1 MKITNVVARE
11 IFDSRGLPTIEC
23 QLIFDNGMYVIS
35 SVPSGLSR
43 GHYEVCEL
51 RDGGTRLLGLGVEK
65 AREHIETIIAPAL
78 IGKEPDMVSTDLY
91 MIELDGTEDKSRLGG
106 NAILAVSIAMCKAQ
120 AVANDIEP
128 FELIA
133 HLCEFDSV
141 TVPVPMFNLING
153 GVHANNNL
161 MIQEFMII
169 PTGRRSYRLCLEA
182 AITVFHQLKYLL
194 QHKGK
199 STAIGDE
206 GGFAPDLDDEREA
219 LDLIMEAI
227 DLSNDQ
233 EEGEFV
239 LAIDVAASQF
249 YDEKEKIYCWGDKK
263 YKSEDLIAL
272 YEQLASEYPLYAIE
286 DGLSDTDW
294 DGWIEMKKQL
304 GERIHLIGD
313 DIFATNPYRI
323 AQGIQDDIADTTIIK
338 PNQIGTITETLQAI
352 KLCKEH
358 NMSIIA
364 SHRSGETNDT
374 FIVDLAVGVSANHI
388 KAGGCCRGE
397 RMAKYNQLLRI
408 EDSLMFSLLD
418 S

>member
-1 MKITNVVARE
+1 MKITNIVARE

-23 QLIFDNGMYVIS
+23 QIMLESGMYVIS

-43 GHYEVCEL
+43 GNYEVCEL

-65 AREHIETIIAPAL
+65 ARENIENIIAPAL
-78 IGKEPDMVSTDLY
+78 IGKEPDMVATDLY
-91 MIELDGTEDKSRLGG
+91 MIDLDGTEDKSKLGG
-106 NAILAVSIAMCKAQ
+106 NAILAVSMAMCKAQ
-120 AVANDIEP
+120 AAFNGIEP

-133 HLCEFDSV
+133 DLCEFDSV
-141 TVPVPMFNLING
+141 TLPVPMFNLING

-169 PTGRRSYRLCLEA
+169 PTGRRSYRLCLESA
-182 AITVFHQLKYLL
+182 VTVFHQLKYLL

-199 STAIGDE
+199 SLAIGDE
-206 GGFAPDLDDEREA
+206 GGFGPDVEDEREA

-227 DLSNDQ
+227 HLSNDQ
-233 EEGEFV
+233 DEEFV
-239 LAIDVAASQF
+239 IALDVAASQF
-249 YDEKEKIYCWGDKK
+249 YNVKEKIYSWDDKK
-263 YKSEDLIAL
+263 YTAQDLINL
-272 YEQLASEYPLYAIE
+272 YENLTQEYPIYAIE

-294 DGWIEMKKQL
+294 DGWIEMRKQL
-304 GERIHLIGD
+304 GEHIHLIGD

-323 AQGIQDDIADTTIIK
+323 AQGIEEEIADTTIIK

-358 NMSIIA
+358 NMNLVV

-408 EDSLMFSLLD
+408 EDSLIFSLLD
-418 S
+418 V

>member
-1 MKITNVVARE
+1 MKITNIVARE

-23 QLIFDNGMYVIS
+23 QIMLESGMYVIS

-43 GHYEVCEL
+43 GNYEVCEL

-65 AREHIETIIAPAL
+65 ARENIENVIAPAL
-78 IGKEPDMVSTDLY
+78 IGKEPDMVATDLY
-91 MIELDGTEDKSRLGG
+91 MIDLDGTEDKSKLGG

-120 AVANDIEP
+120 AAINGIES

-133 HLCEFDSV
+133 DLCEFDSV
-141 TVPVPMFNLING
+141 TLPVPMFNLING

-169 PTGRRSYRLCLEA
+169 PTGRRSYRLCLESA
-182 AITVFHQLKYLL
+182 VTVFHQLKYLL

-199 STAIGDE
+199 SLAIGDE
-206 GGFAPDLDDEREA
+206 GGFGPDVEDEREA

-227 DLSNDQ
+227 HLSNDQ
-233 EEGEFV
+233 DEEFV
-239 LAIDVAASQF
+239 IALDVAASQF
-249 YDEKEKIYCWGDKK
+249 YNVKEKIYSWDDKK
-263 YKSEDLIAL
+263 YTTQDLINL
-272 YEQLASEYPLYAIE
+272 YENLAQEYPIYAIE

-304 GERIHLIGD
+304 GEHIHLIGD

-323 AQGIQDDIADTTIIK
+323 AQGIEEEIADTTVIK

-358 NMSIIA
+358 NMNLVA

-418 S
+418 V

>member
-1 MKITNVVARE
+1 MKITNIVARE

-23 QLIFDNGMYVIS
+23 QIMLDSGIYVVS

-43 GHYEVCEL
+43 GNYEVCEL

-65 AREHIETIIAPAL
+65 AREHIENIIAPAL
-78 IGKEPDMVSTDLY
+78 IGKEPDMVATDLY
-91 MIELDGTEDKSRLGG
+91 MIDLDGTEDKSRLGG

-120 AVANDIEP
+120 AASNDIES

-133 HLCEFDSV
+133 DLCEFDSV
-141 TVPVPMFNLING
+141 TLPVPMFNLISG

-182 AITVFHQLKYLL
+182 AVTVFHQLKYLL

-199 STAIGDE
+199 SLAIGDE
-206 GGFAPDLDDEREA
+206 GAFAPDLEDEREA

-227 DLSNDQ
+227 HLSND

-239 LAIDVAASQF
+239 IALDVAASQF
-249 YDEKEKIYCWGDKK
+249 YDLKQKIYSWDDKK
-263 YKSEDLIAL
+263 YTTQDLIGL
-272 YEQLASEYPLYAIE
+272 YEQLTKEYPIYAIE

-294 DGWIEMKKQL
+294 DGWVEMRKQL
-304 GERIHLIGD
+304 GDDIHLIGD

-323 AQGIQDDIADTTIIK
+323 AQGIEEEIADTTIIK

-358 NMSIIA
+358 NMNIIA

-408 EDSLMFSLLD
+408 EDTLMFSLLD
-418 S
+418 V